1 MAWGL
6 KLRAFLGALENAVA
20 NLLGAGLYSFRN
32 SGPRD
37 GTFRPSADS
46 SKSKDCLLFA
56 KIGESI
62 SLSFGSYRKELKKIK

>member
-1 MAWGL
+1 MQVGL
-6 KLRAFLGALENAVA
+6 KFRATT
-20 NLLGAGLYSFRN
+20 GL
-32 SGPRD
+32 RD

-62 SLSFGSYRKELKKIK
+62 SRGFGSYRKELKKIK